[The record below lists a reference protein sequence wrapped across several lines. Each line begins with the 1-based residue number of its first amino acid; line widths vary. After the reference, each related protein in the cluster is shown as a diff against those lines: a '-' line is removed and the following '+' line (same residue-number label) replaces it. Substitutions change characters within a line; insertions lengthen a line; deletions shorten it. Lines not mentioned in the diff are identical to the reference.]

1 MKYIQFRDTIKN
13 KGLIIFSKD
22 DIAPLF
28 DLTREGLTSQLR
40 RYKLKGYLRNPR
52 RGVFYLTENPPDHY
66 YLAYKIYNPSYIS
79 FESAL
84 SYYSIIPE
92 VVYAITSATT
102 KSTRTFLADGINFTY
117 TKIKSPAFIGF
128 IKKDHYLIAHP
139 EKALVD
145 YMYLVALGKKK
156 MNDRL
161 NISSLDREKVN
172 RYTASFDHQLLNT
185 RIWQLFKS
193 SKNKQ

>member
-1 MKYIQFRDTIKN
+1 MFAKINRKFQSTKKRKF
-13 KGLIIFSKD
+13 
-22 DIAPLF
+22 
-28 DLTREGLTSQLR
+28 Q
-40 RYKLKGYLRNPR
+40 KLLN
-52 RGVFYLTENPPDHY
+52 
-66 YLAYKIYNPSYIS
+66 
-79 FESAL
+79 
-84 SYYSIIPE
+84 
-92 VVYAITSATT
+92 
-102 KSTRTFLADGINFTY
+102 
-117 TKIKSPAFIGF
+117 IGF